1 MSQLYHPTLSNADV
15 AFSPPLPPVPT
26 KRETAR
32 MMRDRDRSFPKDLH
46 EGVYVPQVTP
56 GSPAE
61 AAGFR
66 PGDVIVS
73 FGGEEVRRGSEIIQ
87 LLGTDV
93 GRRHQA
99 IVVREHGRRVALYV
113 ESEENV
119 S

>member
-1 MSQLYHPTLSNADV
+1 
-15 AFSPPLPPVPT
+15 
-26 KRETAR
+26 

-56 GSPAE
+56 GSPAD

-99 IVVREHGRRVALYV
+99 VVVREHGRRVALYV